1 MATTVNLG
9 EIAHTIRSK
18 NAGAHH
24 YSFDIMFTDP
34 DVYERVKAAGV
45 LGRETVAEAYR
56 IPIERV
62 THFFAYDPGLAF
74 KIAIRRP
81 VTSGTIG
88 ETDVYGSQQYV
99 PLLGIEIPWE
109 DEG

>member
-1 MATTVNLG
+1 MSKTVELG
-9 EIAHTIRSK
+9 KIAHTIRSK

-24 YSFDIMFTDP
+24 YTFDIMFTDSA
-34 DVYERVKAAGV
+34 VYERVKASGV
-45 LGRETVAEAYR
+45 LNRETVADVYR
-56 IPIERV
+56 IPVRRV

-99 PLLGIEIPWE
+99 PLLGIEIPW
-109 DEG
+109 DEEK